1 MLPLS
6 QQLSTANS
14 SSVRGG
20 VSKVPSP
27 SLITFGMASSYAV
40 LMQITTATTR
50 LFSHGE
56 CWQCHTQETA
66 FQKMPLHPLAQRFL
80 LIPLPCYL
88 SLNGQR
94 YLIKMPHLG
103 RHSQSLRLGA
113 SLILRASRD
122 VPFTRFIS
130 YHQVKFL
137 KKSLTSFPTV
147 LVALHKSNGF
157 PRMVPGSSAS
167 ILPGI
172 WVEIKILKYCMQ
184 GPVVSVLTSPWGF
197 PYSPKTASFYHR
209 SHCPTDENLRKAT
222 SILFHFL
229 KS

>member
-1 MLPLS
+1 MLTLS

-14 SSVRGG
+14 LSVRGG

-27 SLITFGMASSYAV
+27 SLITFWMASSYAV

-50 LFSHGE
+50 LFSPGE

-80 LIPLPCYL
+80 PIPLPCYL

-103 RHSQSLRLGA
+103 RHSQSLRPGA

-137 KKSLTSFPTV
+137 KKKFNFLPHSPCCLAQEQWFPKDGPWIISIHTTWNMSRNKNTEILHAGTSRLCFNKPLRIPIQSHFIIDHTV
-147 LVALHKSNGF
+147 PQMRISEKLQVFCFIFLSH
-157 PRMVPGSSAS
+157 S
-167 ILPGI
+167 I
-172 WVEIKILKYCMQ
+172 
-184 GPVVSVLTSPWGF
+184 
-197 PYSPKTASFYHR
+197 
-209 SHCPTDENLRKAT
+209 
-222 SILFHFL
+222 
-229 KS
+229 